1 MDDTPVF
8 ARSAMG
14 GKRTARIEA
23 RVTDETKFTLAQ
35 RCHQIGITESD
46 FIANL
51 VEMSLFGYDHVASVQ
66 QDRLRMVCGSAGLVS
81 APSGAPQGAGK

>member
-1 MDDTPVF
+1 MSEVPAF

-23 RVTDETKFTLAQ
+23 RVTDETKFALAQ

-46 FIANL
+46 YITNL
-51 VEMSLFGYDHVASVQ
+51 VELSLFGYDHVASVQ
-66 QDRLRMVCGSAGLVS
+66 QDRLRMVCGGAGLI
-81 APSGAPQGAGK
+81 PSHSGGV

>member
-1 MDDTPVF
+1 MNEPVF

-14 GKRTARIEA
+14 GKRTARVEA
-23 RVTDETKFTLAQ
+23 RVTDETKFALAQ

-51 VEMSLFGYDHVASVQ
+51 VELSLFGYEHVASVQ
-66 QDRLRMVCGSAGLVS
+66 QERLRQVCGGSGLMP
-81 APSGAPQGAGK
+81 AKDPEDGAS

>member
-1 MDDTPVF
+1 MTEPAF

-23 RVTDETKFTLAQ
+23 RVTDETKFALAQ
-35 RCHQIGITESD
+35 RCHQIGVTESD

-51 VEMSLFGYDHVASVQ
+51 VELSIFGYEHVASIHQ
-66 QDRLRMVCGSAGLVS
+66 ERLRMVCGSTGLMPDKKPAG
-81 APSGAPQGAGK
+81 GGE

>member
-1 MDDTPVF
+1 MSNVPMF

-23 RVTDETKFTLAQ
+23 RVPDETKFALAH

-51 VEMSLFGYDHVASVQ
+51 VEISLFGYEHVASIQ
-66 QDRLRMVCGSAGLVS
+66 QDRLRMVCGSAGLMPEQV
-81 APSGAPQGAGK
+81 AGVKP

>member
-1 MDDTPVF
+1 MTGEIPMF

-23 RVTDETKFTLAQ
+23 RVTDETKFALAQ

-46 FIANL
+46 YITNL
-51 VEMSLFGYDHVASVQ
+51 VELSLFGYEHVASVQ
-66 QDRLRMVCGSAGLVS
+66 QDRLRLVCGGAGLV
-81 APSGAPQGAGK
+81 PPKQTNGGAT

>member
-1 MDDTPVF
+1 MAEPVF

-23 RVTDETKFTLAQ
+23 RVTDETKFALAQ

-46 FIANL
+46 FITNL
-51 VEMSLFGYDHVASVQ
+51 VELSLFGYEHVASIH
-66 QDRLRMVCGSAGLVS
+66 QDRLRMVCGGAGLM
-81 APSGAPQGAGK
+81 PDKKPAGGDK